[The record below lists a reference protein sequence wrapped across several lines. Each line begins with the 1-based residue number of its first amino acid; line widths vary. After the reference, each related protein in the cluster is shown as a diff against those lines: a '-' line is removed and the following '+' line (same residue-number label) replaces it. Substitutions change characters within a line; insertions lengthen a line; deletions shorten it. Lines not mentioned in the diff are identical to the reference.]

1 MFCEAKLFYSFLR
14 NFWAGR
20 EAQIANL
27 IGSSH
32 TRTQFT
38 FFETRM
44 TVGRSIYLRR
54 NIMAFQIVLGRDAKE
69 SLFNEKFPNFFDE
82 LNDFGIAYL
91 GSSNLADP
99 AKTFATVSISK
110 LHIKLFF
117 RKKCERKLK
126 WICSPQLHLFITFE
140 AKRCHLNTRNKEE
153 LVCKCFSDL
162 RLPITSYRVCLIEYV
177 WIPFPGCIIF
187 VRFSALLRTSRLF
200 TAGGGEGGLASL
212 PELKGGEGGSRDY
225 RNITEPKGMIR

>member
-1 MFCEAKLFYSFLR
+1 
-14 NFWAGR
+14 
-20 EAQIANL
+20 
-27 IGSSH
+27 
-32 TRTQFT
+32 
-38 FFETRM
+38 M

-54 NIMAFQIVLGRDAKE
+54 NIIAFQIVLGRDAKE

-117 RKKCERKLK
+117 RKKFERKLK
-126 WICSPQLHLFITFE
+126 WICSPQLHSFITFE
-140 AKRCHLNTRNKEE
+140 ARRCHLNTRNKEA

-162 RLPITSYRVCLIEYV
+162 RSPYTSYRVCLIEYV
-177 WIPFPGCIIF
+177 WIVPWLHHF
-187 VRFSALLRTSRLF
+187 RTLFRPLEDQSFIYSRW
-200 TAGGGEGGLASL
+200 
-212 PELKGGEGGSRDY
+212 GGSVVAKNGRRDY
-225 RNITEPKGMIR
+225 RNWLPIIKH

>member
-1 MFCEAKLFYSFLR
+1 
-14 NFWAGR
+14 
-20 EAQIANL
+20 
-27 IGSSH
+27 
-32 TRTQFT
+32 
-38 FFETRM
+38 
-44 TVGRSIYLRR
+44 
-54 NIMAFQIVLGRDAKE
+54 MAFQIVLGRDAKK

-126 WICSPQLHLFITFE
+126 WICSPQLHSFIAFE
-140 AKRCHLNTRNKEE
+140 ARRCHLNTRNKEE

-177 WIPFPGCIIF
+177 
-187 VRFSALLRTSRLF
+187 
-200 TAGGGEGGLASL
+200 
-212 PELKGGEGGSRDY
+212 
-225 RNITEPKGMIR
+225 